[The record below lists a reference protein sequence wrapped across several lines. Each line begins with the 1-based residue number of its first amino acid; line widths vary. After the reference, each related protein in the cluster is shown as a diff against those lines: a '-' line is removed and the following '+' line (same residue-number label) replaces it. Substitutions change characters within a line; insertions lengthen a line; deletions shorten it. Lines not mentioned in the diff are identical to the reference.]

1 MKRLFAF
8 IAIFFTL
15 QLFAQTS
22 NIEGVWYGSL
32 DVGVKLRIVFNIKKT
47 EGAYVA
53 TMDSPDQN
61 AKGIKVAEVSLT
73 DKNVHFDIAVA
84 GGLFDGK
91 LMNDTTIVGEW
102 KQGQGNLP
110 LTLIKSVNVLE
121 GPKRPQTPKPP
132 YNYKAEEVAY
142 VNADKSVKLS
152 GTFTYPSSG
161 SHFPTAILIT
171 GSGQQDRDE
180 TIFGHKPFAV
190 ISDYLTN
197 KGYAI
202 LRIDDRGKGSSTG
215 NVSKATSVDF
225 VHDVEDGLK
234 FLKTR
239 AEVDTNKLGL
249 IGHSEGGYIAAYLAG
264 TRKDINFIIMLAG
277 PGVKGL
283 DLMAE
288 QNSAYL
294 QSSGISANSANL
306 YKNLYAAIGNAA
318 ITTKDTATAMNKAWA
333 SYKAWA
339 TSAPQSSRT
348 EVGIIN
354 DEVARKTVKSLIDAF
369 SSPWMSYFLQ
379 CDASKY
385 LEKTKAAVLAFNGA
399 KDIQVI
405 ADQNISGIER
415 ALKKSKS
422 RSYQTKI
429 FPNLNHLFQHCVKC
443 TVPEYAEVEETFSSE
458 VLEEM
463 GKWLDQNVK
472 TK

>member
-1 MKRLFAF
+1 MKGLFAF
-8 IAIFFTL
+8 VACFFTL
-15 QLFAQTS
+15 QLFAQIA

-32 DVGVKLRIVFNIKKT
+32 DVGVKLRIVFNIKKAD
-47 EGAYVA
+47 GGYVA

-61 AKGIKVAEVSLT
+61 VKGIKVAEVSIT
-73 DKNVHFDIAVA
+73 DKNVHLDIAVA

-91 LMNDTTIVGEW
+91 LLNDTTIVGEW

-132 YNYKAEEVAY
+132 YNYKAEEVSY
-142 VNADKSVKLS
+142 TNADKSVKLS

-180 TIFGHKPFAV
+180 TIFAHKPFAV
-190 ISDYLTN
+190 IADYLTN
-197 KGYAI
+197 KGYAV

-225 VHDVEDGLK
+225 AHDVEEGLK

-264 TRKDINFIIMLAG
+264 TRKDINFIVMLAG

-294 QSSGISANSANL
+294 QSLGFSSGAARL
-306 YKNLYAAIGNAA
+306 YKDLYLEIGNAVLSN
-318 ITTKDTATAMNKAWA
+318 KDTASAMKKAWD
-333 SYKAWA
+333 SYKVWA
-339 TSAPQSSRT
+339 TSAPQTSRT
-348 EVGIIN
+348 EVGLAN
-354 DEVARKTVKSLIDAF
+354 DEVAHTTIKSLVDAF
-369 SSPWMSYFLQ
+369 SSPWMNYFIQ
-379 CDASKY
+379 CDASQY
-385 LEKTKAAVLAFNGA
+385 LQKTKAAVLAFNGG

-405 ADQNISGIER
+405 ADQNISGIEQ
-415 ALKKSKS
+415 ALKKSKA
-422 RSYQTKI
+422 RSYKTKV

-443 TVPEYAEVEETFSSE
+443 TVTEYAEVEETFSPE
-458 VLEEM
+458 VLEGM

-472 TK
+472 TR